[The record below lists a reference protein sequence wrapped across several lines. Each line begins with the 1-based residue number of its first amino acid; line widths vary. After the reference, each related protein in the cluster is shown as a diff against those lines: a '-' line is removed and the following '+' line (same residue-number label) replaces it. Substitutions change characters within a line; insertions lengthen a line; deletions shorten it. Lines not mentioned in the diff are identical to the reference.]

1 MGLLNLAAFYVEK
14 INNENNNV
22 SKLFFFFLQ
31 IIQYLVNKYQE
42 LNR

>member
-1 MGLLNLAAFYVEK
+1 MDLLNLAAFCGEK
-14 INNENNNV
+14 INIENNNV
-22 SKLFFFFLQ
+22 SKLFFLQ